1 MNNGKTWNEI
11 SLIASF
17 NISSMYPSS
26 DLYEVRSN
34 INSLDKIEMIFYY
47 RNPNDINP
55 HHLLVILEDK
65 EEKVTEIN
73 TTWTGDIPINLIS
86 VKVSLEEAIEKVK
99 DLNLTCVSLR
109 SPINLFTSSPKYMFG
124 NDYTDYKVYV
134 DSITGEV
141 TLI

>member
-17 NISSMYPSS
+17 NISPMYPSS
-26 DLYEVRSN
+26 NLYEVRSN

-55 HHLLVILEDK
+55 HHLLVIPGDK
-65 EEKVTEIN
+65 EEKITEIN
-73 TTWTGDIPINLIS
+73 KTWTGDIPINLIS

-99 DLNLTCVSLR
+99 DLNLTHVSLR

-124 NDYTDYKVYV
+124 NNYTDYKVYV